1 MNPYESEQLL
11 DQYLLFHYGS
21 AEEILPYSCGPVSAL
36 DFPRRSVAENI
47 DCTVSRGRALDL
59 GCAVGRAS
67 FELSRF
73 CSEVVGIDF
82 SEQFIAAAERLRQ
95 GEELAYR
102 RLEEGVIVTE
112 LIARM
117 PGDANPERIRFEA
130 GDALNLGEDIQ
141 GFDVVHAANLLCRLA
156 EPEKFLI
163 RLAPLLASDGLLILT
178 TPCTWLGEFTR
189 PGNWPDGSTHEWLAG
204 WLAGDFNLLTIK
216 DMPFLIREHAR
227 KYQWGMAQASVWQ
240 RM

>member
-1 MNPYESEQLL
+1 VNPYESQQSL

-21 AEEILPYSCGPVSAL
+21 PEEILPYPCGPVAAL

-73 CSEVVGIDF
+73 CGEVVGIDF
-82 SEQFIAAAERLRQ
+82 SGQFIAAAERLRQ
-95 GEELAYR
+95 GEELFYR
-102 RLEEGVIVTE
+102 RLEEGAIATE

-117 PGDANPERIRFEA
+117 PGDANPERIRFEV
-130 GDALNLGEDIQ
+130 GDALDLEENIK
-141 GFDVVHAANLLCRLA
+141 GFEVVHAANLLCRLA
-156 EPEKFLI
+156 EPEKFFM
-163 RLAPLLASDGLLILT
+163 RLPSLVASGGLLILT

-189 PGNWPDGSTHEWLAG
+189 PENWPDESTHEWLAG
-204 WLAGDFNLLTIK
+204 WLAGDFNQLTLK

-240 RM
+240 RI